1 MKNILNEFGD
11 YSGQVVIELPDTKE
25 KIYCDYELASE
36 VAYLHMIG
44 IKTLAACSGHKKH
57 MPTIDVLPAY
67 TNDMIKL
74 GYIQIFTTRETGATF
89 VAKTNLDIFEEV
101 E

>member
-11 YSGQVVIELPDTKE
+11 YSRQVVIELPDTKE

-36 VAYLHMIG
+36 IAYLHMMG
-44 IKTLAACSGHKKH
+44 IKTLASCSGHKKH

-67 TNDMIKL
+67 VDDMFKL
-74 GYIQIFTTRETGATF
+74 GYIPVLPMRETSSTF
-89 VAKTNLDIFEEV
+89 VAKTNVHIFEEV